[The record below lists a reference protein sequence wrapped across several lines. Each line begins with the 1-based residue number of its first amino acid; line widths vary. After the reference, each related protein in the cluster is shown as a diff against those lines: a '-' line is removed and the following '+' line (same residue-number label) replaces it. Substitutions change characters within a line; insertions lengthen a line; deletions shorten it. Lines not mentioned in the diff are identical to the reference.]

1 MVDMRGLF
9 GNLNNT
15 LNNLPLSGNLGL
27 LTAGVGLLE
36 GQPIGQAVRS
46 GLQTFQGLQSIDE
59 ERKRKELVQDLVSK
73 GGFTPQEQALILAS
87 QNPASVAA
95 QIRTQKA
102 AASKPNIFEQRKT
115 IGEQQNLEGTE
126 LQTFILT
133 GELPKEPKLSAFEE
147 KKAALK
153 DAGIA
158 LNSEAGKE
166 ALFGIKP
173 KQISA
178 FAEKEAAVLKV
189 YTRDS
194 PEYLEALFNIKDTP
208 PSVFQ
213 QKVAQLKENNV
224 EEGSDT
230 WNQALYGIAPNFG
243 TTFRR
248 NFNFIKEQKPDAS
261 VDEIIAILN
270 KDTTFNLGRNFERQ
284 GDYIVTEDPDSPG
297 GVKFSVIPG
306 SPTDL
311 KQQAAKQKES
321 KIESAA
327 QSRTEAEATSGT
339 LVLEEIDRAIAA
351 IEANPLLTTGLGAQ
365 LTTNIAGTPAANLS
379 QLLAPIQANIGFDR
393 LQRMRNE
400 SPTGGAL
407 GQVAVKELDFLQAT
421 QGSLSQ
427 LQSGPQLL
435 DNLQRLGEQYK
446 ASMLRIYRAALKDQQ
461 DGVINTVTNEIIDP
475 LDYFSQSEI
484 NMLTSSEA
492 QPEGSFAERLSNA
505 TTVSELNDLATTP
518 NLSPTDRDKIMKK
531 LKELF

>member
-1 MVDMRGLF
+1 
-9 GNLNNT
+9 
-15 LNNLPLSGNLGL
+15 
-27 LTAGVGLLE
+27 
-36 GQPIGQAVRS
+36 
-46 GLQTFQGLQSIDE
+46 
-59 ERKRKELVQDLVSK
+59 
-73 GGFTPQEQALILAS
+73 
-87 QNPASVAA
+87 
-95 QIRTQKA
+95 
-102 AASKPNIFEQRKT
+102 
-115 IGEQQNLEGTE
+115 IGEQQNLEGNE

-189 YTRDS
+189 YKRNS

-248 NFNFIKEQKPDAS
+248 DFNFIKEQKPDAS

-321 KIESAA
+321 KTISAE
-327 QSRTEAEATSGT
+327 QSKTEAEATSGT
-339 LVLEEIDRAIAA
+339 LVLEEI
-351 IEANPLLTTGLGAQ
+351 
-365 LTTNIAGTPAANLS
+365 
-379 QLLAPIQANIGFDR
+379 
-393 LQRMRNE
+393 
-400 SPTGGAL
+400 
-407 GQVAVKELDFLQAT
+407 
-421 QGSLSQ
+421 
-427 LQSGPQLL
+427 
-435 DNLQRLGEQYK
+435 
-446 ASMLRIYRAALKDQQ
+446 
-461 DGVINTVTNEIIDP
+461 
-475 LDYFSQSEI
+475 
-484 NMLTSSEA
+484 
-492 QPEGSFAERLSNA
+492 
-505 TTVSELNDLATTP
+505 
-518 NLSPTDRDKIMKK
+518 
-531 LKELF
+531 

>member
-1 MVDMRGLF
+1 MGIFDSFNQRVTGL
-9 GNLNNT
+9 G
-15 LNNLPLSGNLGL
+15 LPGGLGL
-27 LTAGVGLLE
+27 LQAGTDILG
-36 GQPIGQAVRS
+36 GKQIGDAVRG
-46 GLQTFQGLQSIDE
+46 GLQTFQGVTQMDE
-59 ERKRKELVQDLVSK
+59 ERKRKALVQKLISE
-73 GGFTPQEQALILAS
+73 GGFTPQEQALIAATPS
-87 QNPASVAA
+87 QNQASVAA
-95 QIRTQKA
+95 QIRAQKA
-102 AASKPNIFEQRKT
+102 AASKPNIFQQRKT
-115 IGEQQNLEGTE
+115 IGEQQNLEGNN
-126 LQTFILT
+126 LQSFILT
-133 GELPKEPKLSAFEE
+133 GELPKEPKLSPFEE

-153 DAGIA
+153 DAGIS

-189 YTRDS
+189 YKRNS

-248 NFNFIKEQKPDAS
+248 DFNFIKEQKPDAS

-311 KQQAAKQKES
+311 RQQSAKEKTE
-321 KIESAA
+321 KILSSN
-327 QSRTEAEATSGT
+327 QTRTESEATSGT

-351 IEANPLLTTGLGAQ
+351 IKANPLLTTGLGAQ
-365 LTTNIAGTPAANLS
+365 VTQNIAGTPAADLS

-427 LQSGPQLL
+427 LQNSPQLL
-435 DNLQRLGEQYK
+435 ENLERLGEQYK

-484 NMLTSSEA
+484 DMLTSSEA
-492 QPEGSFAERLSNA
+492 QPEGSFAERLSKA

-531 LKELF
+531 LEELF